1 MINIAVTG
9 ASGFVGKHLMERC
22 TNEITFHPL
31 SLNQLNE
38 KEKSKLFDVSIDHV
52 FHLAAKTYVPDSWIN
67 PHEFYQVNVMG
78 TQRVL
83 DFCKEQNCSLTY
95 VSSYVYGV
103 PQYLPID
110 ELHALVPN
118 TPYNHSKFMGEEL
131 CRFYHNAFN
140 VNTAIIRPFN
150 LYGPNQNTVFL
161 IPTIIEQALLENKI
175 SLESL
180 TPKRDYLFID
190 DFIDLLMATIK
201 YKGCEVFNAGYG
213 FSYSVKEIADIV
225 INLLNKEGM
234 EIHSANKIRNNEV
247 MDVVANIDK
256 AKKIFNW
263 SPTTNLN
270 DGLLKVIRANQKLTP
285 SN

>member
-31 SLNQLNE
+31 SLNQLIE
-38 KEKSKLFDVSIDHV
+38 KNKSKLFDVSIDHV

-83 DFCKEQNCSLTY
+83 DFCNIQKCSLTY

-131 CRFYHNAFN
+131 CRFYHSAFN
-140 VNTAIIRPFN
+140 VDTAIIRPFN
-150 LYGPNQNTVFL
+150 LYGPNQNTIFL
-161 IPTIIEQALLENKI
+161 IPTIVQQALLENKI
-175 SLESL
+175 SLQSL

-201 YKGCEVFNAGYG
+201 FKSCEVFNAGYG
-213 FSYSVKEIADIV
+213 VSYSVKEIADVV
-225 INLLNKEGM
+225 INLINKKDI
-234 EIHSANKIRNNEV
+234 EIHSANEIRNNEV
-247 MDVVANIDK
+247 MDVVANIEK
-256 AKKIFNW
+256 VKKIFNW
-263 SPTTNLN
+263 SPKTNLN
-270 DGLLKVIRANQKLTP
+270 DGLLKVIRAKQKLTT